1 MRRPL
6 ALLRDAEFNAAAKQF
21 EDAVKE
27 WSDENYRNAITDAN
41 AAFESVMKTILSK
54 GSGNAHD
61 LVKELV
67 KRGYLPPYME
77 SGANQL
83 VDMLEMLPRLR
94 DKEGDV
100 HGKTVIE
107 EEHLP
112 NYARLAINLSGS
124 LIVFLVNE
132 QNRKKEA
139 SPTTSTE

>member
-1 MRRPL
+1 
-6 ALLRDAEFNAAAKQF
+6 
-21 EDAVKE
+21 
-27 WSDENYRNAITDAN
+27 
-41 AAFESVMKTILSK
+41 MKTILSK

-83 VDMLEMLPRLR
+83 ADMLEMLPRLR

-100 HGKTVIE
+100 HGKIVIE

-112 NYARLAINLSGS
+112 NHARLAHQPLRQLNRVLGKRTEQEKGS
-124 LIVFLVNE
+124 ITDYFD
-132 QNRKKEA
+132 
-139 SPTTSTE
+139 